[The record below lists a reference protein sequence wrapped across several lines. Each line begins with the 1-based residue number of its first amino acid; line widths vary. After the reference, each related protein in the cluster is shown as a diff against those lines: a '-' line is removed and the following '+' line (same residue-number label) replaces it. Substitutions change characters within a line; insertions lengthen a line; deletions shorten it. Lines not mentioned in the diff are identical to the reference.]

1 MQAKRGRGRPKKVII
16 QDRFESEEETRFPT
30 MEEARYN
37 LRQSRPEMERVRRES
52 ERPET
57 QETENDSDS
66 ESEDNDEEKVQG

>member
-1 MQAKRGRGRPKKVII
+1 MII
-16 QDRFESEEETRFPT
+16 QDQSESEEEETRFPT

-37 LRQSRPEMERVRRES
+37 LRQSRPEMERIRRES